1 MVPWAAVVAKRGREL
16 PRGRRASVH
25 PPSPEND
32 KSFFFLIILFLA
44 VLGLHCCTG
53 FSLVVA
59 RGGYSLMAM
68 HGLLIS
74 VASLVAGH
82 GIYSMQAS
90 AVVAPGLLSTGSA
103 VAVQGLSCSPACG
116 ILPDQ
121 GLYPCILHQQTHS
134 LPLSHQGSPED
145 DNS

>member
-1 MVPWAAVVAKRGREL
+1 MN
-16 PRGRRASVH
+16 
-25 PPSPEND
+25 SPEADEHLFIPQPQRMTNL
-32 KSFFFLIILFLA
+32 FFLIILFLA
-44 VLGLHCCTG
+44 VLGVHCCTG

-90 AVVAPGLLSTGSA
+90 AVVAPGLLSTG
-103 VAVQGLSCSPACG
+103 
-116 ILPDQ
+116 
-121 GLYPCILHQQTHS
+121 
-134 LPLSHQGSPED
+134 
-145 DNS
+145 

>member
-1 MVPWAAVVAKRGREL
+1 MGARQANGRGTHSCDRHRSSLTDTGVLAVCASMV
-16 PRGRRASVH
+16 
-25 PPSPEND
+25 
-32 KSFFFLIILFLA
+32 ILFLA